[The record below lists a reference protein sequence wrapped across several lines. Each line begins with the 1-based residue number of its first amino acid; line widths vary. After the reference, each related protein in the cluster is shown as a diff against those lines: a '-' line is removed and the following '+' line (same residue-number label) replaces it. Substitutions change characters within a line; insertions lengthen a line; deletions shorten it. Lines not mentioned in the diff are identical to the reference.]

1 MEQEVVSS
9 HKANIEEAV
18 NELCGK
24 LKKARNEYQAVIFMA
39 AISYDFALLSKSL
52 KEKFPES
59 EVIGTST
66 AGEIS
71 PAGFTSDS
79 IVLTT
84 MSFAPD
90 ENTRLKGVLVE
101 NGSKYPVSSINDIK
115 NALQDCGIRCAD
127 SSSHKN
133 AFALAFING
142 VFNAEETIL
151 TTFYSVIKNDD
162 FPLAGG
168 TAGYTG
174 NVAKTYV
181 SYNGKSTEDG
191 AVFLFVKTA
200 CQFDIRQEDIFNPT
214 GKSTFVTESNPVT
227 RTISKLDNETP
238 KSVYARLLG
247 VDEKTAEGM
256 TFENPFGRYLN
267 GAFHIAALAGFTPD
281 RKINL
286 FARVV
291 PNSTIELMHI
301 GEPLKKAD
309 ETCAG
314 IKNVIDSPK
323 FVILMTCIT
332 RTLAFEKMGISH
344 EIIQKYNKAFPSF
357 CGFSCY
363 GEQIGRIHC
372 NQTLVT
378 LTIGSKQ

>member
-9 HKANIEEAV
+9 KKVDIEEAV
-18 NELCGK
+18 KELCGK
-24 LKKARNEYQAVIFMA
+24 LRKGRNEYQAVIFMA
-39 AISYDFALLSKSL
+39 SISYDFELLSKSL
-52 KEKFPES
+52 KEQFPES

-71 PAGFTSDS
+71 PAGFASDS

-84 MSFAPD
+84 MCFSAD

-101 NGSKYPVSSINDIK
+101 HGSKYPVASIDNIK
-115 NALQDCGIRCAD
+115 AALQDCGIRCAD
-127 SSSHKN
+127 ANSHKN

-181 SYNGKSTEDG
+181 SYNGKTTQDG

-200 CQFDIRQEDIFNPT
+200 CKFDIRQEDIFNPT
-214 GKSTFVTESNPVT
+214 GKSVFVTESNPVT
-227 RTISKLDNETP
+227 RTISKLNNESP

-267 GAFHIAALAGFTPD
+267 GSFHIAALAGFTPD
-281 RKINL
+281 RKITL
-286 FARVV
+286 FARIV

-301 GEPLKKAD
+301 GDPLKKAD
-309 ETCAG
+309 ETCNG
-314 IKNVIDSPK
+314 IKELVARPK
-323 FVILMTCIT
+323 FVLLMTCIT
-332 RTLAFEKMGISH
+332 RTLAFERMGISR
-344 EIIQKYNKAFPSF
+344 EIIQKYNNVFPSF

-378 LTIGSKQ
+378 LTIGNKE